1 MAAETERPGG
11 ARTPSRR
18 GARWEWTPR
27 ARRGPARTPP
37 PPCRKRIYGPAPAL
51 PPVPPTYSVLIPVR
65 NGEATIVD
73 TMDSILGQSLPPAAV
88 AVVDDGSTDGTAG
101 ILARYGEEHPGL
113 VRVMRTGS
121 TATDFTR
128 IPRLLNMCLER
139 GHEYHMMGAGDCR
152 LAPDYAE
159 IVLGRME
166 GDARVAVASGHYGD
180 GAPPHD
186 PHGAGRLVRQAW
198 FFSEYDRYPE
208 RVGFE
213 PEVVFRARLSGMRAD
228 VYPEAR
234 YDHLDSLGHGH
245 NFSEFGHSMRALGYH
260 PLYALGRCAK
270 SLLFGDIPRRGALNM
285 LWQYASYRPAAA
297 GYYEARPAEL
307 RRRVRRLQ
315 ADAMAGRL
323 GLRRGRPA
331 HGAKRG
337 EAAAPFTVV
346 VPFRDTPRGREFAAR
361 FLPSAAALGPAEILV
376 GVDSPADPGLAGFL
390 AGAAGEGGEA
400 RARLVRP
407 VEVERSP
414 GWKMHPAR
422 VVDECFGRCGTDV
435 ALLCNI
441 DTVLRRGALKGLGM
455 VGAASDGRAALVSL
469 SLRLRTDGPGSA
481 VRYCASRVR
490 SRMRGA
496 ANSGTFWIHLPDYF
510 GRVDRAGYAGIANGF
525 DTYLFESLAASPGA
539 TVIADRS
546 LGADSLDRENGDL
559 EWRQFGYGVW
569 AYANRRGGGGTAS
582 RVRSAASIIKHAA
595 VNCHPHS
602 LRGWRWARANPLSE
616 PVRTAS
622 GIGYAEWST
631 YHEPGQVR
639 GLMDWPERGTGF
651 AG

>member
-1 MAAETERPGG
+1 M
-11 ARTPSRR
+11 
-18 GARWEWTPR
+18 PR
-27 ARRGPARTPP
+27 PARGHGAAPP
-37 PPCRKRIYGPAPAL
+37 RPRRKRIYAPAPAL
-51 PPVPPTYSVLIPVR
+51 PPVPPTYNVLIPVR
-65 NGEATIVD
+65 NGEATIGD
-73 TMDSILGQSLPPAAV
+73 TMDSVLGQSLLPAAV

-121 TATDFTR
+121 ATTDFTR

-139 GHEYHMMGAGDCR
+139 GHDYHMMGAGDCR
-152 LAPDYAE
+152 LAADYAE

-166 GDARVAVASGHYGD
+166 GDARVAAASGHYGG

-186 PHGAGRLVRQAW
+186 PHGAGRFVRQSW

-234 YDHLDSLGHGH
+234 YDHLASLGRGH

-270 SLLFGDIPRRGALNM
+270 SLLLGDIPRRGALNM

-297 GYYEARPAEL
+297 GYYAPHPAEF

-315 ADAMAGRL
+315 AGALAGRL
-323 GLRRGRPA
+323 GLRRGPPA
-331 HGAKRG
+331 PGGGTAA
-337 EAAAPFTVV
+337 EAAPFTVV
-346 VPFRDTPRGREFAAR
+346 VPFRDTPREREFAAR
-361 FLPSAAALGPAEILV
+361 FLPSAAALGPAEIIV
-376 GVDSPADPGLAGFL
+376 GVDSPADPGLAGLL

-400 RARLVRP
+400 RARLVRT
-407 VEVERSP
+407 VEVERSA
-414 GWKMHPAR
+414 GWRLHPAR

-441 DTVLRRGALKGLGM
+441 DTVLRRGVLKGLGM

-481 VRYCASRVR
+481 VRYWASRAR
-490 SRMRGA
+490 MRMRGA
-496 ANSGTFWIHLPDYF
+496 TNSGTFWIHLPDYF
-510 GRVDRAGYAGIANGF
+510 GRVDRAGYAAIVNGF

-539 TVIADRS
+539 TVIADGS

-559 EWRQFGYGVW
+559 AWRQFGYGVW
-569 AYANRRGGGGTAS
+569 SYANGRGGPAS
-582 RVRSAASIIKHAA
+582 GVRSAASIVKHAA
-595 VNCHPHS
+595 VNCHPYS

-651 AG
+651 AA